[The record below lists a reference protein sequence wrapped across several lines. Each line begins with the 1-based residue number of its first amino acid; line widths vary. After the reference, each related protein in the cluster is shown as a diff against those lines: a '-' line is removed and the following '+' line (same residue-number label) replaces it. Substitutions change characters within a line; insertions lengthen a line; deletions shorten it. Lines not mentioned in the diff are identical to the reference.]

1 MSDLIDRQA
10 AIDAAKRTDYKGL
23 SVEDV
28 TKVTDAVAEEIKR
41 LPSAE
46 PKRKKGEWIED
57 SVTYYQQYIAKN
69 LGVYA
74 KAKDIPYFTEDI
86 ACPECLAKFSMIDN
100 ETERFNFC
108 PCCGS
113 DLRGDE

>member
-10 AIDAAKRTDYKGL
+10 AIDAIVHKLCIKSTDFL
-23 SVEDV
+23 LPDEERIIDV
-28 TKVTDAVAEEIKR
+28 IR
-41 LPSAE
+41 NIPSAE
-46 PKRKKGEWIED
+46 PERKKGEWIQD
-57 SVTYYQQYIAKN
+57 SVTYYQQYNAKN

-74 KAKDIPYFTEDI
+74 KAKDIPYFTDDI
-86 ACPECLAKFSMIDN
+86 ACPECLAKFSVIDN

-108 PCCGS
+108 PWCGS